1 MPGQDG
7 ATLGHIPLA
16 KVLSER
22 VERGAVIQEFAP
34 GGCIVRFATDILPA
48 QTSTEARI
56 NLTWRWVTSSAVCAI
71 KDHPAGISWNCN
83 RL

>member
-1 MPGQDG
+1 MNAWSRHC

-22 VERGAVIQEFAP
+22 VARGAVIQEFRD
-34 GGCIVRFATDILPA
+34 GGCLVRFATDVMPA

-56 NLTWRWVTSSAVCAI
+56 NLTWRWVTSSAVRVD
-71 KDHPAGISWNCN
+71 KGTSSWNQ
-83 RL
+83 LELQ